1 MQKIQKILVF
11 LCLLSAFLF
20 AKELDVNRIKQGD
33 FTELKA
39 YLTQLKSIS
48 KQRDLNFNEY
58 RTLTRFALVDGI
70 DGVYNGGSNRGFASV
85 YYSKLSPF
93 LAKEFG
99 DLFAEYGIPLGNDI
113 EEIKPEYYLYNELVF
128 WFNDSKQIF
137 TTKKAYE
144 SFLFFKHNAAFATK
158 IDEEG
163 QEIRNCAY
171 GDAGGGECEF
181 IFKKPV
187 KAKGI
192 LTFNADFSSPPNEVD
207 ACDYPAYFSTFKT
220 QDSRLEFI
228 NDGHIV
234 LDKREYYDKLAQLL
248 PKWYK
253 DGLGG
258 SVGYEVEVEIAGI
271 MPWSFSACAAGK
283 YVTITN
289 IKVEKKLQDNPNTR
303 KDYIENIESELNV
316 YRLKL
321 NSTDRYVN
329 LREKPNGKI
338 LEQIPTAKS
347 DAILLLNLN
356 MSLWEV
362 KGVSE
367 WQRQLGYERAE
378 FSGYEE
384 VMGREWIKVL
394 YFPPS
399 LSPKTQTITEAK
411 IGYIHKSTA
420 CYGRFALKIA

>member
-1 MQKIQKILVF
+1 MQKILVF

-58 RTLTRFALVDGI
+58 QTLARFGI
-70 DGVYNGGSNRGFASV
+70 GGSNREFASV
-85 YYSKLSPF
+85 YFSKLSPF

-113 EEIKPEYYLYNELVF
+113 EEIKPEYYLSNELVF

-192 LTFNADFSSPPNEVD
+192 LTFNADFSLPPNEVG

-253 DGLGG
+253 NGLGG

-347 DAILLLNLN
+347 EEILLLNLN
-356 MSLWEV
+356 MSLWEI

-367 WQRQLGYERAE
+367 WQRQLGFERAE
-378 FSGYEE
+378 FSGYKE

-399 LSPKTQTITEAK
+399 LSPKTQTIAEAK
-411 IGYIHKSTA
+411 IGYIHKSQLVM
-420 CYGRFALKIA
+420 GDLP

>member
-1 MQKIQKILVF
+1 MQKILVF

-58 RTLTRFALVDGI
+58 QTLARFGI
-70 DGVYNGGSNRGFASV
+70 GGSNREFASV
-85 YYSKLSPF
+85 YFSKLSPF

-137 TTKKAYE
+137 TKKAYE

-171 GDAGGGECEF
+171 GDAGGGECAF
-181 IFKKPV
+181 TFKKPI

-192 LTFNADFSSPPNEVD
+192 LTFNADFSSPPNEVG

-234 LDKREYYDKLAQLL
+234 LDKREYYDKFAQLL

-271 MPWSFSACAAGK
+271 MPWVFSACAAGK
-283 YVTITN
+283 DITITN
-289 IKVEKKLQDNPNTR
+289 IKVGKKLQDNPNDR
-303 KDYIENIESELNV
+303 KDYAKKIDKEFNMYKLE
-316 YRLKL
+316 L
-321 NSTDRYVN
+321 NSTDKYVN

-347 DAILLLNLN
+347 EEILLLNLN

-378 FSGYEE
+378 SSDYEE
-384 VMGREWIKVL
+384 VMGQEWIKVL

-399 LSPKTQTITEAK
+399 LSPKTQTIAEAK
-411 IGYIHKSTA
+411 IGYIHKSQ
-420 CYGRFALKIA
+420 LIVSDLP

>member
-1 MQKIQKILVF
+1 MQKIIVF
-11 LCLLSAFLF
+11 LCLLGAFLF

-48 KQRDLNFNEY
+48 KQRDLNYNEY
-58 RTLTRFALVDGI
+58 KTLTRFALVDGI
-70 DGVYNGGSNRGFASV
+70 DGVYNGGSNREFASV
-85 YYSKLSPF
+85 YFSKLSPF

-99 DLFAEYGIPLGNDI
+99 DLFAEYGIILGDEN
-113 EEIKPEYYLYNELVF
+113 KAGVKAEYDLHRQLVF
-128 WFNDSKQIF
+128 WFSGEDVRDYKQIF
-137 TTKKAYE
+137 TTQKAYE
-144 SFLFFKHNAAFATK
+144 SFLFFKHNAVL
-158 IDEEG
+158 EG
-163 QEIRNCAY
+163 ICEF

-192 LTFNADFSSPPNEVD
+192 LTFNADFSLPPNEVG

-234 LDKREYYDKLAQLL
+234 LDKREYYDKFAQLL

-271 MPWSFSACAAGK
+271 MPWVFSACAAGK
-283 YVTITN
+283 DITITN
-289 IKVEKKLQDNPNTR
+289 IKVGKKLQDNPNDR
-303 KDYIENIESELNV
+303 KDYAKKIDKEFNMYKLE
-316 YRLKL
+316 L
-321 NSTDRYVN
+321 NSTDKYVN

-347 DAILLLNLN
+347 EEILLLNLN

-378 FSGYEE
+378 SSDYEE
-384 VMGREWIKVL
+384 VMGQEWIKVL

-399 LSPKTQTITEAK
+399 LSPNTQTITEAK
-411 IGYIHKSTA
+411 IGYIHKSQ
-420 CYGRFALKIA
+420 LIVSDLP

>member
-1 MQKIQKILVF
+1 MQKIIVF
-11 LCLLSAFLF
+11 LCLLGAFLF

-48 KQRDLNFNEY
+48 KQRDLSFNEY
-58 RTLTRFALVDGI
+58 KTLARYGIVDGI
-70 DGVYNGGSNRGFASV
+70 DGGGNREFESI
-85 YYSKLSPF
+85 YLSKLSPF

-99 DLFAEYGIPLGNDI
+99 DLFAEYGIILGDEN
-113 EEIKPEYYLYNELVF
+113 KAGVKAEYDLHRQLVF
-128 WFNDSKQIF
+128 WFSGEDVRDYKQIF
-137 TTKKAYE
+137 TTQKAYE

-163 QEIRNCAY
+163 QEIRNCGY

-181 IFKKPV
+181 IFKEPI
-187 KAKGI
+187 KAKGT
-192 LTFNADFSSPPNEVD
+192 LTFHADFSLPPNEVS
-207 ACDYPAYFSTFKT
+207 ACDNSAYFSTFKT

-228 NDGHIV
+228 NGGHIV
-234 LDKREYYDKLAQLL
+234 LDKREYYDKFAQLL

-271 MPWSFSACAAGK
+271 MPWVFSACAAGK
-283 YVTITN
+283 DITITN
-289 IKVEKKLQDNPNTR
+289 IKVGKMLQDNPNDR
-303 KDYIENIESELNV
+303 KDYAKKIDKEFNM
-316 YRLKL
+316 YRLTI
-321 NSTDRYVN
+321 NSTDKYVN

-347 DAILLLNLN
+347 EEILLLNLN

-367 WQRQLGYERAE
+367 WQRQLGAMK
-378 FSGYEE
+378 GLNLAI
-384 VMGREWIKVL
+384 IKKL
-394 YFPPS
+394 WG
-399 LSPKTQTITEAK
+399 EN
-411 IGYIHKSTA
+411 G
-420 CYGRFALKIA
+420 

>member
-33 FTELKA
+33 FIELKA

-58 RTLTRFALVDGI
+58 QTLARFGI
-70 DGVYNGGSNRGFASV
+70 GGSNREFASV
-85 YYSKLSPF
+85 YFSKLSPF

-113 EEIKPEYYLYNELVF
+113 EEIKPEYYLSNELVF

-137 TTKKAYE
+137 TKKAYE

-192 LTFNADFSSPPNEVD
+192 LTFNADFSLPPNEVG

-253 DGLGG
+253 NGLGG

-283 YVTITN
+283 DITITN
-289 IKVEKKLQDNPNTR
+289 IKVGKKLQDNPNDR
-303 KDYIENIESELNV
+303 KDYAKKIDKEFNMYKLE
-316 YRLKL
+316 L
-321 NSTDRYVN
+321 NSTDKYVN

-347 DAILLLNLN
+347 EEILLLNLN

-378 FSGYEE
+378 SSDYEE
-384 VMGREWIKVL
+384 VMGQEWIKVL

-399 LSPKTQTITEAK
+399 LSPNTQKITEAK
-411 IGYIHKSTA
+411 IGYIHKSQ
-420 CYGRFALKIA
+420 LIVSDLP

>member
-258 SVGYEVEVEIAGI
+258 SVGYEVEVEIVGI

-303 KDYIENIESELNV
+303 KDYENIESELNV

-367 WQRQLGYERAE
+367 WQRQLGFERAE
-378 FSGYEE
+378 FSGYKE
-384 VMGREWIKVL
+384 VMGQEWIKVL

-411 IGYIHKSTA
+411 IGYIHKSQLVM
-420 CYGRFALKIA
+420 GDLP

>member
-1 MQKIQKILVF
+1 MQNIIVV

-58 RTLTRFALVDGI
+58 QTLARFGI
-70 DGVYNGGSNRGFASV
+70 GGSNREFASV
-85 YYSKLSPF
+85 YFSKLSPF

-99 DLFAEYGIPLGNDI
+99 DLFAEYGIILGDEN
-113 EEIKPEYYLYNELVF
+113 KAGVKAEYDLHRQLVF
-128 WFNDSKQIF
+128 WFSGEDVRDYKQIF
-137 TTKKAYE
+137 TTQKAYE
-144 SFLFFKHNAAFATK
+144 SFLFFKHNAVL
-158 IDEEG
+158 EG
-163 QEIRNCAY
+163 ICEF
-171 GDAGGGECEF
+171 GDAGGGECAF
-181 IFKKPV
+181 TFKKPI
-187 KAKGI
+187 KAKGT
-192 LTFNADFSSPPNEVD
+192 LTLNADFSLPPNEVS
-207 ACDYPAYFSTFKT
+207 ACDNPAYFSTFKT

-228 NDGHIV
+228 NGGHIV
-234 LDKREYYDKLAQLL
+234 LDGRKYYDKFAQLL

-253 DGLGG
+253 NGLGG
-258 SVGYEVEVEIAGI
+258 SVSYEVEVEIAGV
-271 MPWSFSACAAGK
+271 MPWVFSACAAGK
-283 YVTITN
+283 DITITN
-289 IKVEKKLQDNPNTR
+289 IKVGKKLQDNPNDR
-303 KDYIENIESELNV
+303 KTYAKKIDKEFNM
-316 YRLKL
+316 YRLTI
-321 NSTDRYVN
+321 NSTDKYVN

-356 MSLWEV
+356 MSLWEI

-378 FSGYEE
+378 SSDYEE
-384 VMGREWIKVL
+384 VMGQEWIKVL

-411 IGYIHKSTA
+411 IGYIHKSQ
-420 CYGRFALKIA
+420 LIVSDLP

>member
-58 RTLTRFALVDGI
+58 QTLARFGI
-70 DGVYNGGSNRGFASV
+70 GGSNREFASV
-85 YYSKLSPF
+85 YFSKLSPF

-113 EEIKPEYYLYNELVF
+113 EEIKPEYYLSNELVF

-137 TTKKAYE
+137 TKKAYE
-144 SFLFFKHNAAFATK
+144 SFLFFKHNATFATK

-192 LTFNADFSSPPNEVD
+192 LTFNADFSLPPNEVG

-283 YVTITN
+283 DITITN
-289 IKVEKKLQDNPNTR
+289 IKVGKKLQDNPNDR
-303 KDYIENIESELNV
+303 KDYAKKIDKEFNMYKLE
-316 YRLKL
+316 L
-321 NSTDRYVN
+321 NSTDKYVN

-338 LEQIPTAKS
+338 LDQIPTAKS
-347 DAILLLNLN
+347 DAVLLLNLN

-367 WQRQLGYERAE
+367 WQRQLGFERAE
-378 FSGYEE
+378 FSGYKE
-384 VMGREWIKVL
+384 VKGQEWIKVL

-411 IGYIHKSTA
+411 IGYIHKSQLVM
-420 CYGRFALKIA
+420 GDLP

>member
-192 LTFNADFSSPPNEVD
+192 LTFNADFSLPPNEVG

-258 SVGYEVEVEIAGI
+258 SVGYEVEVEIVGI

-303 KDYIENIESELNV
+303 KDYENIESELNV

-367 WQRQLGYERAE
+367 WQRQLGFERAE
-378 FSGYEE
+378 FSGYKE
-384 VMGREWIKVL
+384 VMGQEWIKVL

-411 IGYIHKSTA
+411 IGYIHKSQLVM
-420 CYGRFALKIA
+420 GDLP

>member
-253 DGLGG
+253 NGLGG

-303 KDYIENIESELNV
+303 KDYENIESELNV

-367 WQRQLGYERAE
+367 WQRQLGFERAE
-378 FSGYEE
+378 FSGYKE

-411 IGYIHKSTA
+411 IGYIHKSQLVM
-420 CYGRFALKIA
+420 GDLP

>member
-1 MQKIQKILVF
+1 F

-48 KQRDLNFNEY
+48 KQRDLSFNEY
-58 RTLTRFALVDGI
+58 KTLARYGIVDGI
-70 DGVYNGGSNRGFASV
+70 DGGGNREFESI
-85 YYSKLSPF
+85 YFSKLSPF

-99 DLFAEYGIPLGNDI
+99 DLFAEYGIILGDEN
-113 EEIKPEYYLYNELVF
+113 KAGVKAEYDLHRQLVF
-128 WFNDSKQIF
+128 WFSGEDVRDYKQIF
-137 TTKKAYE
+137 TTQKAYE
-144 SFLFFKHNAAFATK
+144 SFLFFKHNAVL
-158 IDEEG
+158 EG
-163 QEIRNCAY
+163 ICEF

-192 LTFNADFSSPPNEVD
+192 LTFNADFSSPPNEVG

-228 NDGHIV
+228 NGGHIV
-234 LDKREYYDKLAQLL
+234 LDGRKYYDKFAQLL

-271 MPWSFSACAAGK
+271 MPWVFSACAAGK
-283 YVTITN
+283 DITITN
-289 IKVEKKLQDNPNTR
+289 IKVGKKLQDNPNDR
-303 KDYIENIESELNV
+303 KDYAKKIDKEFNMYKLE
-316 YRLKL
+316 L
-321 NSTDRYVN
+321 NSTDKYVN

-347 DAILLLNLN
+347 EEILLLNLN

-378 FSGYEE
+378 SSDYEE
-384 VMGREWIKVL
+384 VMGQEWIKVL

-399 LSPKTQTITEAK
+399 LSPKTQTIAEAK
-411 IGYIHKSTA
+411 IGYIHKSQ
-420 CYGRFALKIA
+420 LIVSDLP

>member
-253 DGLGG
+253 NGLGG

-303 KDYIENIESELNV
+303 KDYENIESELNV

-378 FSGYEE
+378 FSGYKE
-384 VMGREWIKVL
+384 VMGQEWIKVL

-411 IGYIHKSTA
+411 IGYIHKSQLVM
-420 CYGRFALKIA
+420 GDLP

>member
-1 MQKIQKILVF
+1 MQKILVF

-20 AKELDVNRIKQGD
+20 AKDLDVNRIKQGD

-58 RTLTRFALVDGI
+58 QTLARFGI
-70 DGVYNGGSNRGFASV
+70 GGSNREFASV
-85 YYSKLSPF
+85 YFSKLSPF

-99 DLFAEYGIPLGNDI
+99 DLFAEYGIILGDEN
-113 EEIKPEYYLYNELVF
+113 KAGVKAEYDLHRQLVF
-128 WFNDSKQIF
+128 WFSGEDVRDYKQIF
-137 TTKKAYE
+137 TKKAYE
-144 SFLFFKHNAAFATK
+144 SFLFFKHNATFATK

-192 LTFNADFSSPPNEVD
+192 LTFNADFSLPPNEVG

-234 LDKREYYDKLAQLL
+234 LDKREYYDKFAQLL

-253 DGLGG
+253 NGLGG

-283 YVTITN
+283 DITITN
-289 IKVEKKLQDNPNTR
+289 IKVGKKLQDNPNDR
-303 KDYIENIESELNV
+303 KDYAKKIDKEFNMYKLE
-316 YRLKL
+316 L
-321 NSTDRYVN
+321 NSTDKYVN

-338 LEQIPTAKS
+338 LDQIPTAKS
-347 DAILLLNLN
+347 DAVLLLNLN

-367 WQRQLGYERAE
+367 WQRQLGFERAE

-384 VMGREWIKVL
+384 VMGQEWIKVL

-411 IGYIHKSTA
+411 IGYIHKSQLVM
-420 CYGRFALKIA
+420 GDLP

>member
-1 MQKIQKILVF
+1 MQKIQKIIVF

-58 RTLTRFALVDGI
+58 QTLARFGI
-70 DGVYNGGSNRGFASV
+70 GGSNREFASV
-85 YYSKLSPF
+85 YFSKLSPF

-113 EEIKPEYYLYNELVF
+113 EEIKPEYYLSNELVF

-137 TTKKAYE
+137 TKKAYE
-144 SFLFFKHNAAFATK
+144 SFLFFKHNATFATK

-192 LTFNADFSSPPNEVD
+192 LTFNADFSLPPNEVG

-234 LDKREYYDKLAQLL
+234 LDKREYYDKFAPLV
-248 PKWYK
+248 PKWYR

-271 MPWSFSACAAGK
+271 MPWVFSACAAGK

-303 KDYIENIESELNV
+303 KDYENIKSELNV

-321 NSTDRYVN
+321 NSIDRYVN

-347 DAILLLNLN
+347 NEILLLNLN
-356 MSLWEV
+356 MSLWEI

-367 WQRQLGYERAE
+367 WQRQLGFERAE
-378 FSGYEE
+378 FSGYKE
-384 VMGREWIKVL
+384 VMGQEWIKVL

-411 IGYIHKSTA
+411 IGYIHKSQLVM
-420 CYGRFALKIA
+420 GDLP

>member
-48 KQRDLNFNEY
+48 KQRDLSFNEY
-58 RTLTRFALVDGI
+58 RTLTRFGIVDGI
-70 DGVYNGGSNRGFASV
+70 DGVYNGGSNREFASV

-99 DLFAEYGIPLGNDI
+99 DLFAEYGIILGNDI
-113 EEIKPEYYLYNELVF
+113 EEIKPEYYLSNELVF
-128 WFNDSKQIF
+128 WFNGANLRDSKQIF

-192 LTFNADFSSPPNEVD
+192 LTFNADFSLPPNEVG

-253 DGLGG
+253 NGLGG

-303 KDYIENIESELNV
+303 KDYENIESELNV

-367 WQRQLGYERAE
+367 WQRQLGFERAE
-378 FSGYEE
+378 FSGYKE
-384 VMGREWIKVL
+384 VMGQEWIKVL

-411 IGYIHKSTA
+411 IGYIHKSQLVM
-420 CYGRFALKIA
+420 GDLP

>member
-253 DGLGG
+253 NGLGG

-289 IKVEKKLQDNPNTR
+289 IKVGKMLRDNPNTR

-329 LREKPNGKI
+329 LRDKPNGKI

-411 IGYIHKSTA
+411 IGYIHKSQLIM
-420 CYGRFALKIA
+420 GDLP

>member
-1 MQKIQKILVF
+1 MQKIIVF

-70 DGVYNGGSNRGFASV
+70 DGVYNGGSNREFESV
-85 YYSKLSPF
+85 YFSKLSPF

-113 EEIKPEYYLYNELVF
+113 EEMKPEYYLYNELAF

-137 TTKKAYE
+137 TKKAYE

-171 GDAGGGECEF
+171 GDAGGGECAF
-181 IFKKPV
+181 TFKKPI
-187 KAKGI
+187 KAKGT
-192 LTFNADFSSPPNEVD
+192 LTLNADFSLPSNEVS
-207 ACDYPAYFSTFKT
+207 ACDNPAYFSTFKT

-228 NDGHIV
+228 NGGHIV
-234 LDKREYYDKLAQLL
+234 LDERKYYDKFAPLV
-248 PKWYK
+248 PKWYR

-258 SVGYEVEVEIAGI
+258 SVSYEVEVEIAGV
-271 MPWSFSACAAGK
+271 MPWVFSACAAGK
-283 YVTITN
+283 DITITN
-289 IKVEKKLQDNPNTR
+289 IKVGKKLQDNPNDR
-303 KDYIENIESELNV
+303 KTYAKKIDKEFNM
-316 YRLKL
+316 YRLTI
-321 NSTDRYVN
+321 NSTDKYVN

-356 MSLWEV
+356 MSLWEI

-367 WQRQLGYERAE
+367 WQRQLGFERAE
-378 FSGYEE
+378 FSGYKE
-384 VMGREWIKVL
+384 VMGQEWIKVL

-411 IGYIHKSTA
+411 IGYIHKSQ
-420 CYGRFALKIA
+420 LIVSDLP

>member
-1 MQKIQKILVF
+1 MQKILVF

-58 RTLTRFALVDGI
+58 QTLARFGIVDGI
-70 DGVYNGGSNRGFASV
+70 DGEYNSRGNREFESI
-85 YYSKLSPF
+85 YFSKLSPF

-99 DLFAEYGIPLGNDI
+99 DLFAEYGIILGDEN
-113 EEIKPEYYLYNELVF
+113 KAGVKAEYDLHRQLVF
-128 WFNDSKQIF
+128 WFSGEDVRDYKQIF
-137 TTKKAYE
+137 TTQKAYE
-144 SFLFFKHNAAFATK
+144 SFLFFKHNAVL
-158 IDEEG
+158 EG
-163 QEIRNCAY
+163 ICEF

-192 LTFNADFSSPPNEVD
+192 LTFNADFSSPPNEVG

-228 NDGHIV
+228 NGGHIV
-234 LDKREYYDKLAQLL
+234 LDGRKYYDKFAQLL

-271 MPWSFSACAAGK
+271 MPWVFSACAAGK
-283 YVTITN
+283 DITITN
-289 IKVEKKLQDNPNTR
+289 IKVGKKLQDNPNDR
-303 KDYIENIESELNV
+303 KDYAKKIDKEFNM
-316 YRLKL
+316 YRLTI

-356 MSLWEV
+356 MSLWEI

-367 WQRQLGYERAE
+367 WQRQLGFERPE
-378 FSGYEE
+378 FSGYKE

-399 LSPKTQTITEAK
+399 LSPKTQTIAEAK
-411 IGYIHKSTA
+411 IGYIHKSQ
-420 CYGRFALKIA
+420 LIVSDLP

>member
-1 MQKIQKILVF
+1 MQKIQKIIVF

-58 RTLTRFALVDGI
+58 QTLARFGI
-70 DGVYNGGSNRGFASV
+70 GGSNRGFASV

-253 DGLGG
+253 NGLGG

-303 KDYIENIESELNV
+303 KDYENIESELNV

-378 FSGYEE
+378 FSGYKE
-384 VMGREWIKVL
+384 VMGQEWIKVL

-411 IGYIHKSTA
+411 IGYIHKSQLVM
-420 CYGRFALKIA
+420 GDLP

>member
-1 MQKIQKILVF
+1 MQKILVF

-48 KQRDLNFNEY
+48 KQRDLSFNEY
-58 RTLTRFALVDGI
+58 RTLARFALVDGI
-70 DGVYNGGSNRGFASV
+70 DGVYNGGSNREFASV

-128 WFNDSKQIF
+128 WFNGANLRDSKQIF

-187 KAKGI
+187 RAKGI
-192 LTFNADFSSPPNEVD
+192 LTFNADFSSPPNEVG

-258 SVGYEVEVEIAGI
+258 SVGYEVEVEIVGI

-303 KDYIENIESELNV
+303 KDYENIESELNV

-367 WQRQLGYERAE
+367 WQRQLGFERAE
-378 FSGYEE
+378 FSGYKE
-384 VMGREWIKVL
+384 VMGQEWIKVL

-411 IGYIHKSTA
+411 IGYIHKSQLVM
-420 CYGRFALKIA
+420 GDLP

>member
-1 MQKIQKILVF
+1 MQKILVF

-58 RTLTRFALVDGI
+58 QTLARFGI
-70 DGVYNGGSNRGFASV
+70 GGSNREFASV
-85 YYSKLSPF
+85 YFSKLSPF

-113 EEIKPEYYLYNELVF
+113 EEMKPEYYLSNELVF

-137 TTKKAYE
+137 TKKAYE

-192 LTFNADFSSPPNEVD
+192 LTFNADFSLPPNEVG

-234 LDKREYYDKLAQLL
+234 LDKREYYDKFAQLL

-253 DGLGG
+253 NGLGG

-283 YVTITN
+283 DITITN
-289 IKVEKKLQDNPNTR
+289 IKVGKKLQDNPNDR
-303 KDYIENIESELNV
+303 KDYAKKIDKEFNMYKLE
-316 YRLKL
+316 L
-321 NSTDRYVN
+321 NSTDKYVN

-347 DAILLLNLN
+347 DAVLLLNLN

-367 WQRQLGYERAE
+367 WQRQLGFERPE

-411 IGYIHKSTA
+411 IGYIHKSQ
-420 CYGRFALKIA
+420 LIVSDLP

>member
-253 DGLGG
+253 NGLGG

-271 MPWSFSACAAGK
+271 IPWSFSACAAGK

-289 IKVEKKLQDNPNTR
+289 IKVGKMLRDNPNTR

-329 LREKPNGKI
+329 LRDKPNGKI

-411 IGYIHKSTA
+411 IGYIHKSQLIM
-420 CYGRFALKIA
+420 GDLP

>member
-1 MQKIQKILVF
+1 MQKIIVF
-11 LCLLSAFLF
+11 LCLLGAFLF
-20 AKELDVNRIKQGD
+20 AKGLDVNRIKQGD

-58 RTLTRFALVDGI
+58 QTLARFGIVDGI
-70 DGVYNGGSNRGFASV
+70 DGVYNGGGNREFENI
-85 YYSKLSPF
+85 YFSKLSPF

-99 DLFAEYGIPLGNDI
+99 DLFAEYGIILGDEN
-113 EEIKPEYYLYNELVF
+113 KAGVKAEYDLHRQLVF
-128 WFNDSKQIF
+128 WFSGEDVRDYKQIF
-137 TTKKAYE
+137 TTQKAYE
-144 SFLFFKHNAAFATK
+144 SFLFFKHNAVL
-158 IDEEG
+158 EG
-163 QEIRNCAY
+163 ICEF
-171 GDAGGGECEF
+171 GDAGGGECAF
-181 IFKKPV
+181 TFKKPI

-192 LTFNADFSSPPNEVD
+192 LTFHADFSLPPNEVS
-207 ACDYPAYFSTFKT
+207 ACDNPAYFSTFKT

-228 NDGHIV
+228 NGGHIV
-234 LDKREYYDKLAQLL
+234 LDGRKYYDKFAQLL

-253 DGLGG
+253 NGLGG

-283 YVTITN
+283 DITITN
-289 IKVEKKLQDNPNTR
+289 IKVGKKLQDNPNDR
-303 KDYIENIESELNV
+303 KTYAKKIDKEFNMYKLE
-316 YRLKL
+316 L
-321 NSTDRYVN
+321 NSTDKYVN

-347 DAILLLNLN
+347 EEILLLNLN

-378 FSGYEE
+378 SSDYEE
-384 VMGREWIKVL
+384 VMGQEWIKVL

-399 LSPKTQTITEAK
+399 LSPNTQKITEAK
-411 IGYIHKSTA
+411 IGYIHKSQ
-420 CYGRFALKIA
+420 LIVSDLP

>member
-1 MQKIQKILVF
+1 MQKILVF

-187 KAKGI
+187 KEKGI
-192 LTFNADFSSPPNEVD
+192 LTFNADFSSPPNEVG

-253 DGLGG
+253 NGLGG

-303 KDYIENIESELNV
+303 KDYENIKSELNV

-367 WQRQLGYERAE
+367 WQRQLGFERAE
-378 FSGYEE
+378 FSDYEE

-411 IGYIHKSTA
+411 IGYIHKSQ
-420 CYGRFALKIA
+420 LIVSDLP

>member
-1 MQKIQKILVF
+1 M
-11 LCLLSAFLF
+11 
-20 AKELDVNRIKQGD
+20 G
-33 FTELKA
+33 
-39 YLTQLKSIS
+39 
-48 KQRDLNFNEY
+48 
-58 RTLTRFALVDGI
+58 
-70 DGVYNGGSNRGFASV
+70 
-85 YYSKLSPF
+85 
-93 LAKEFG
+93 
-99 DLFAEYGIPLGNDI
+99 
-113 EEIKPEYYLYNELVF
+113 
-128 WFNDSKQIF
+128 
-137 TTKKAYE
+137 
-144 SFLFFKHNAAFATK
+144 
-158 IDEEG
+158 
-163 QEIRNCAY
+163 
-171 GDAGGGECEF
+171 
-181 IFKKPV
+181 
-187 KAKGI
+187 
-192 LTFNADFSSPPNEVD
+192 

-271 MPWSFSACAAGK
+271 MPWVFSACAAGK

-303 KDYIENIESELNV
+303 KDYENIESELNV

-356 MSLWEV
+356 MSLWEI

-367 WQRQLGYERAE
+367 WQRQLGFERAE
-378 FSGYEE
+378 FSGYKE
-384 VMGREWIKVL
+384 VMGQEWIKVL

-399 LSPKTQTITEAK
+399 LSPKTQTIAEAK
-411 IGYIHKSTA
+411 IGYIHKSQLVM
-420 CYGRFALKIA
+420 GDLP

>member
-192 LTFNADFSSPPNEVD
+192 LTFNADFSLPPNEVG

-253 DGLGG
+253 NGLGG

-271 MPWSFSACAAGK
+271 IPWSFSACAAGK

-303 KDYIENIESELNV
+303 KDYENIESELNV

-378 FSGYEE
+378 FSGYKE
-384 VMGREWIKVL
+384 VMGQEWIKVL

-411 IGYIHKSTA
+411 IGYIHKSQLVM
-420 CYGRFALKIA
+420 GDLP

>member
-58 RTLTRFALVDGI
+58 QTLARFGI
-70 DGVYNGGSNRGFASV
+70 GGSNREFESI
-85 YYSKLSPF
+85 YFSKLSPF

-99 DLFAEYGIPLGNDI
+99 DLFAEYSIPLGNDI
-113 EEIKPEYYLYNELVF
+113 EEIKPEYYLSNELVF

-234 LDKREYYDKLAQLL
+234 LDGRKYYDKFAQLL

-253 DGLGG
+253 NGLGG

-303 KDYIENIESELNV
+303 KDYENIESELNV

-356 MSLWEV
+356 MSLWEI

-367 WQRQLGYERAE
+367 WQRQLGFERAE
-378 FSGYEE
+378 FSGYKE
-384 VMGREWIKVL
+384 VMGQEWIKVL

-399 LSPKTQTITEAK
+399 LSPKTQTIAEAK
-411 IGYIHKSTA
+411 IGYIHKSQLVM
-420 CYGRFALKIA
+420 GDLP

>member
-58 RTLTRFALVDGI
+58 QTLARFGI
-70 DGVYNGGSNRGFASV
+70 GGSNREFASV
-85 YYSKLSPF
+85 YFSKLSPF

-113 EEIKPEYYLYNELVF
+113 EEMKPEYYLSNELIF

-137 TTKKAYE
+137 TTKAYE
-144 SFLFFKHNAAFATK
+144 SFLFFKHNATFATK

-192 LTFNADFSSPPNEVD
+192 LTFNADFSLPPNEVG

-271 MPWSFSACAAGK
+271 IPWSFSACAAGK
-283 YVTITN
+283 YITITN
-289 IKVEKKLQDNPNTR
+289 IKVEKKLRDNPNTR
-303 KDYIENIESELNV
+303 KDYENIESELNV

-356 MSLWEV
+356 MSLWEI

-367 WQRQLGYERAE
+367 WQRQLGFERPE
-378 FSGYEE
+378 FSGYKE
-384 VMGREWIKVL
+384 VMGQEWIKVL

-399 LSPKTQTITEAK
+399 LSPNTQTITEAK
-411 IGYIHKSTA
+411 IGYIHKSQLVM
-420 CYGRFALKIA
+420 GDLP